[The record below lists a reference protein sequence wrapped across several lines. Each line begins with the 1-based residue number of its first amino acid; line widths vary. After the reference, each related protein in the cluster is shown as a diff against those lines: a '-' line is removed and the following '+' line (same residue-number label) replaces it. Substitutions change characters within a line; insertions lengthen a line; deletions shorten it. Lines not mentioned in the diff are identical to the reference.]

1 MAWFKR
7 QSAGIKTTS
16 DERNE
21 TPEGYWVKCP
31 SCDHIMSQRELDDAL
46 RVCPKC
52 GHHHSMSGV
61 GYFNLLYDNGHFEQ
75 FDTDLHSTDPLEF
88 VDRKGYPSRI
98 EAAERKSGL
107 NDAAVSALGEVGGHR
122 LSTGAMD
129 FSFIGG
135 SMGSV
140 VGEILTR
147 SIRRAVEHDA
157 ACLII
162 SQSGGARMM
171 EGALSL
177 MQMAKTSANLAVLA
191 EKGLPFFSLM
201 TNPTTGGV
209 TASFAMLGD
218 FNFGEPNALIGFA
231 GPRVIRETIGRDLP
245 RGFQRTEFL
254 VEKGF
259 IDRVVPRTELRSTMV
274 GLLDQLFESDAVRTE
289 TKPSSNGETSVP
301 VSTDVAD
308 TE

>member
-1 MAWFKR
+1 MAWYKR
-7 QSAGIKTTS
+7 RSAGIVTS
-16 DERNE
+16 RAEQNE
-21 TPEGYWVKCP
+21 SPEGYWIKCP
-31 SCDHIMSQRELDDAL
+31 ECSHIMSQRELDDQL

-52 GHHHSMSGV
+52 GHHHAMNGL
-61 GYFNLLYDNGHFEQ
+61 GYFDLL
-75 FDTDLHSTDPLEF
+75 FDGGDYARHDAGLRSGDPLDF
-88 VDRKGYPSRI
+88 VDRKPYPQRI
-98 EAAERKSGL
+98 EAAERKSHL
-107 NDAAVSALGEVGGHR
+107 NDAAVSATGTVGGHP
-122 LSTGAMD
+122 LSIGAMD

-147 SIRRAVEHDA
+147 AIRRATDEDRA
-157 ACLII
+157 LLII

-201 TNPTTGGV
+201 THPTTGGV

-218 FNFGEPNALIGFA
+218 FNLAEPNALIGFA

-245 RGFQRTEFL
+245 RGFQRAEFL
-254 VEKGF
+254 VEQGF
-259 IDRVVPRTELRSTMV
+259 VDFVVKRPDLRKTLV
-274 GLLDQLFESDAVRTE
+274 GLLDQLFEAT
-289 TKPSSNGETSVP
+289 PAETSAETVG
-301 VSTDVAD
+301 VAANGRA
-308 TE
+308 E

>member
-1 MAWFKR
+1 MAWYKR
-7 QSAGIKTTS
+7 RSAGIVTARS
-16 DERNE
+16 EQNE
-21 TPEGYWVKCP
+21 TPEGYWIKCP
-31 SCDHIMSQRELDDAL
+31 ECSHIMSQRELDDQL

-52 GHHHSMSGV
+52 GHHHSMNGL
-61 GYFNLLYDNGHFEQ
+61 GYFDLL
-75 FDTDLHSTDPLEF
+75 FDGGDYERHDAGLRSGDPLDF
-88 VDRKGYPSRI
+88 VDRKPYPQRI
-98 EAAERKSGL
+98 EAAERKSHL
-107 NDAAVSALGEVGGHR
+107 NDAAVSATGTIGGHP
-122 LSTGAMD
+122 LSAGAMD

-147 SIRRAVEHDA
+147 AIRRAADEDRA
-157 ACLII
+157 LLII

-201 TNPTTGGV
+201 THPTTGGV

-218 FNFGEPNALIGFA
+218 FNLAEPNALIGFA

-245 RGFQRTEFL
+245 KGFQRAEFL
-254 VEKGF
+254 VEQGF
-259 IDRVVPRTELRSTMV
+259 VDFVVKRPDLRKTLI
-274 GLLDQLFESDAVRTE
+274 GLLDQLFEVTPAE
-289 TKPSSNGETSVP
+289 TAPEAVP
-301 VSTDVAD
+301 VEANGRA
-308 TE
+308 E